1 MGPSPYRLHLESSEH
16 PAAHHAPSGKLKV
29 ISWNLLR
36 LIGARVE
43 DVAALIE
50 RQRPDLLLLQEATEE
65 LNRLPSLVG
74 GHFYR
79 EPMHARVYGLAAWS
93 PHPFAPPR
101 ALPLP
106 VSTMPGRVPPRLA
119 LLVEFHGITFANVH
133 LSHGQF
139 LNRWQLAHAARSI
152 EGPAVLVGD
161 YNVVG
166 PIRLSGFRDIGPRER
181 THRAGNVISVRL
193 DRCMARGV
201 ISTHTGVLE
210 RGPSDHH
217 PILLELAVAPE
228 VHPLQGETRA
238 PLPARVESW
247 LRTLAQSQERIQ
259 VRMPRRIKVPRRFAE
274 VRNLASLRRR
284 RGERPHAPGP

>member
-1 MGPSPYRLHLESSEH
+1 M

-50 RQRPDLLLLQEATEE
+50 QQRPDLLLMQEATEE
-65 LNRLPSLVG
+65 LHRLPALAG

-93 PHPFAPPR
+93 PRPFAPPR

-106 VSTMPGRVPPRLA
+106 VSTMPGAVPPRLA

-139 LNRWQLAHAARSI
+139 LNRWQLSHAARAI

-166 PIRLSGFRDIGPRER
+166 PIRLAGFRDIGPRER

-201 ISTHTGVLE
+201 VSTHTGVLE

-228 VHPLQGETRA
+228 VHPLHGLDRE
-238 PLPARVESW
+238 PLPGRVEGW
-247 LRTLAQSQERIQ
+247 LRTLAQSPERIQ
-259 VRMPRRIKVPRRFAE
+259 VRMPRRIKMPRHFAA
-274 VRNLASLRRR
+274 VRSNLASLRRR
-284 RGERPHAPGP
+284 RGERPHPPAP